1 MQEKQ
6 INMGFSLHAKCTIKI
21 LEIIDDDNYI
31 FSPIRYIRTQFI
43 FMCLILV

>member
-6 INMGFSLHAKCTIKI
+6 INMGFSLHAKYTIKI
-21 LEIIDDDNYI
+21 PEIIDDDNYI

>member
-21 LEIIDDDNYI
+21 LEIIDDENYI
-31 FSPIRYIRTQFI
+31 LSSIRYIRTQI
-43 FMCLILV
+43 IVMCLILV